1 MHLPRDREARF
12 CGMIV
17 ASMLQKTVR
26 TVLDEGPSVALLKAA
41 RRARFVLDVAAATW
55 KLRLEGKRPRNVDES
70 LDFAFGFSVG
80 AVTIAPTQVRSEIE
94 ALLML
99 LKAEPPQNVLEI
111 GTARGGT
118 LFLLSRVASA
128 DARLASI
135 DLPGGD
141 FGGGYDRVWV
151 PLLKALPRER
161 QTLKLLRAD
170 SHDSK
175 TLDEARRWFEGKPL
189 DFLLVDGDHHFEGV
203 RRDFLMYGPLV
214 RPGGVIAI
222 HDIVPG
228 REDRV
233 GGAPRFWEL
242 VKKVSQ
248 TRELVDDWA
257 QGGFGIGVVQ
267 LPTQRVNL
275 AALLVDP
282 PTADDQGDPEA
293 LA

>member
-1 MHLPRDREARF
+1 M
-12 CGMIV
+12 
-17 ASMLQKTVR
+17 ASVLQKTR
-26 TVLDEGPSVALLKAA
+26 SAIFDEGPSAALIKVA
-41 RRARFVLDVAAATW
+41 RRGRFVANVAAATW
-55 KLRLEGKRPRNVDES
+55 RLRAEVKRARNLENS

-80 AVTIAPTQVRSEIE
+80 AVTIAPAQVRSEIE
-94 ALLML
+94 ALLRL
-99 LKAEPPQNVLEI
+99 LNDAPPRNVLEI

-118 LFLLSRVASA
+118 LFLLGCVAIA

-170 SHDSK
+170 SHDPR
-175 TLDEARRWFEGKPL
+175 TLDDARRWFEGEPL
-189 DFLLVDGDHHFEGV
+189 DCLLIDGDHHFDGA
-203 RRDFLMYGPLV
+203 RRDFLMYGSLV

-233 GGAPRFWEL
+233 GGVPKLWNL
-242 VKKVSQ
+242 VRNVHE
-248 TRELVDDWA
+248 TRELVEDWA
-257 QGGFGIGVVQ
+257 QGGFGIGVV
-267 LPTQRVNL
+267 RVPPEGVNP
-275 AALLVDP
+275 ASLVDP
-282 PTADDQGDPEA
+282 STADDSDEPEA
-293 LA
+293 VV

>member
-1 MHLPRDREARF
+1 
-12 CGMIV
+12 
-17 ASMLQKTVR
+17 MLQKTIR
-26 TVLDEGPSVALLKAA
+26 TVLDEGPSVALVKAV
-41 RRARFVLDVAAATW
+41 RRGRFVFDVAAATR
-55 KLRLEGKRPRNVDES
+55 KLRSEAKRPWNLDES

-80 AVTIAPTQVRSEIE
+80 AVTIAPAQVRSEIR

-118 LFLLSRVASA
+118 LFLLSRVATV

-135 DLPGGD
+135 DLPGGE
-141 FGGGYDRVWV
+141 FGGGYDRVWA

-161 QTLKLLRAD
+161 QALKLLRAD
-170 SHDSK
+170 SHDSR
-175 TLDEARRWFEGKPL
+175 TLEEARRWFDGKPL
-189 DFLLVDGDHHFEGV
+189 DCLLVDGDHHFEGV

-228 REDRV
+228 REGRV
-233 GGAPRFWEL
+233 GGVPMFWEL
-242 VKKVSQ
+242 VKKAFE
-248 TRELVDDWA
+248 TRELVDDWT

-267 LPTQRVNL
+267 LPAQRVNL

-282 PTADDQGDPEA
+282 STADDPSDPEA

>member
-1 MHLPRDREARF
+1 
-12 CGMIV
+12 MIM
-17 ASMLQKTVR
+17 ASMLQKKIR
-26 TVLDEGPSVALLKAA
+26 MVLDEGPSVVLVKAA
-41 RRARFVLDVAAATW
+41 RRGRFVVDVAAATW
-55 KLRLEGKRPRNVDES
+55 KLRSERKRPRDLEES

-80 AVTIAPTQVRSEIE
+80 AVTLAPTQVRSEIE
-94 ALLML
+94 ALLTL

-141 FGGGYDRVWV
+141 FGGGYDRVRV

-170 SHDSK
+170 SHDSR
-175 TLDEARRWFEGKPL
+175 TLDEARRWFEGRPL
-189 DFLLVDGDHHFEGV
+189 DCLLVDGDHHFEGV

-214 RPGGVIAI
+214 RPGGLIAI

-233 GGAPRFWEL
+233 GGVPKFWDL
-242 VKKVSQ
+242 VKKVYE

-267 LPTQRVNL
+267 LPGQRVNL
-275 AALLVDP
+275 AALLGNQW
-282 PTADDQGDPEA
+282 TADDTGDSEA

>member
-1 MHLPRDREARF
+1 
-12 CGMIV
+12 
-17 ASMLQKTVR
+17 MLQKKIR
-26 TVLDEGPSVALLKAA
+26 MVLDEGLSVVLVKAA
-41 RRARFVLDVAAATW
+41 RRGRFVVDVAAATW
-55 KLRLEGKRPRNVDES
+55 KLRSERKRPRGLEES

-94 ALLML
+94 ALLTL

-161 QTLKLLRAD
+161 QALKLLRAD
-170 SHDSK
+170 SHDSR

-189 DFLLVDGDHHFEGV
+189 DCLLVDGDHRFEGV

-214 RPGGVIAI
+214 RPGGLIAI

-233 GGAPRFWEL
+233 GGVPKFWEL
-242 VKKVSQ
+242 VKKVYE

-257 QGGFGIGVVQ
+257 QGGYGIGVVQ
-267 LPTQRVNL
+267 LPAQPVNL
-275 AALLVDP
+275 ALLVDP
-282 PTADDQGDPEA
+282 WTADDSGDPKA

>member
-1 MHLPRDREARF
+1 
-12 CGMIV
+12 MIV
-17 ASMLQKTVR
+17 ASTLQKAIR
-26 TVLDEGPSVALLKAA
+26 TVLDEGPSIALAKAA
-41 RRARFVLDVAAATW
+41 RRGRFVLDVAAATR
-55 KLRLEGKRPRNVDES
+55 KLRSEVKRPRSLDES
-70 LDFAFGFSVG
+70 LDFVFGFSVG
-80 AVTIAPTQVRSEIE
+80 AVRIAPTQVRSEIE
-94 ALLML
+94 ALLTL

-118 LFLLSRVASA
+118 LFLLSQVASA

-141 FGGGYDRVWV
+141 FGGGYDRVWI

-161 QTLKLLRAD
+161 QSLKLLRAD

-175 TLDEARRWFEGKPL
+175 TFDEARRWFKGRPL
-189 DFLLVDGDHHFEGV
+189 DCLLVDGDHHFEGV

-233 GGAPRFWEL
+233 GGVPQFWDL
-242 VKKVSQ
+242 VKKVYE
-248 TRELVDDWA
+248 THELVENWA
-257 QGGFGIGVVQ
+257 QGGFGIGVVHV
-267 LPTQRVNL
+267 PAQRLNVTAKLFDSRMTDNSD
-275 AALLVDP
+275 DP
-282 PTADDQGDPEA
+282 
-293 LA
+293 

>member
-1 MHLPRDREARF
+1 MT
-12 CGMIV
+12 V
-17 ASMLQKTVR
+17 APMLQKTIR
-26 TVLDEGPSVALLKAA
+26 TVLDEGASVALVKAA
-41 RRARFVLDVAAATW
+41 RRGRFVVDVAAATW
-55 KLRLEGKRPRNVDES
+55 KLRSEVKRPRNIDES
-70 LDFAFGFSVG
+70 LDFVFGFSVG
-80 AVTIAPTQVRSEIE
+80 AVTIAPAQVRSEIE

-99 LKAEPPQNVLEI
+99 LEAEPPQNVLEI

-118 LFLLSRVASA
+118 LFLLSRVATA

-161 QTLKLLRAD
+161 QALKLLRAD
-170 SHDSK
+170 SHDSR

-189 DFLLVDGDHHFEGV
+189 DCLLVDGDHRFEGV

-233 GGAPRFWEL
+233 GGVPKFWEL
-242 VKKVSQ
+242 VKKVYE

-257 QGGFGIGVVQ
+257 QGGYGIGVVQ
-267 LPTQRVNL
+267 LPAQPVNL
-275 AALLVDP
+275 ALLVDP
-282 PTADDQGDPEA
+282 WTADDSGDPKA

>member
-1 MHLPRDREARF
+1 
-12 CGMIV
+12 MIV
-17 ASMLQKTVR
+17 ASILQKAIR
-26 TVLDEGPSVALLKAA
+26 TVLDEGPSVALAKAA
-41 RRARFVLDVAAATW
+41 RRGRFVLDVAAATR
-55 KLRLEGKRPRNVDES
+55 KLRSEVKRPRSLDES
-70 LDFAFGFSVG
+70 LDFVFGFSVG
-80 AVTIAPTQVRSEIE
+80 TVRIAPTQVRSEIE
-94 ALLML
+94 ALLTL

-141 FGGGYDRVWV
+141 FGGGYDRLWI

-161 QTLKLLRAD
+161 QTLKLLRTD

-175 TLDEARRWFEGKPL
+175 TFDEARRWFKGRPL
-189 DFLLVDGDHHFEGV
+189 DCLLVDGDHHFEGV

-214 RPGGVIAI
+214 RPGGVVAI

-233 GGAPRFWEL
+233 GGVPQFWDL
-242 VKKVSQ
+242 VKKVYE
-248 TRELVDDWA
+248 TRELVDNWA
-257 QGGFGIGVVQ
+257 QGGLGIGVVHV
-267 LPTQRVNL
+267 PAQRLNL
-275 AALLVDP
+275 TAKLVDSR
-282 PTADDQGDPEA
+282 TTDNSDDPEA
-293 LA
+293 LV

>member
-1 MHLPRDREARF
+1 MT
-12 CGMIV
+12 M
-17 ASMLQKTVR
+17 ASMLQKKLR
-26 TVLDEGPSVALLKAA
+26 MVLDEGPGAVLVKAA
-41 RRARFVLDVAAATW
+41 RRGRFVVDVAAATW
-55 KLRLEGKRPRNVDES
+55 KLRSEKRRPRDLEES

-80 AVTIAPTQVRSEIE
+80 AVTIAPAQVRSEIE
-94 ALLML
+94 ALLTL

-141 FGGGYDRVWV
+141 FGGGYDRVRV
-151 PLLKALPRER
+151 PLLKALSRER

-170 SHDSK
+170 SHDSR
-175 TLDEARRWFEGKPL
+175 TLDDARRWFEGRPL
-189 DFLLVDGDHHFEGV
+189 DCLLVDGDHHFEGV

-233 GGAPRFWEL
+233 GGVPKFWDL
-242 VKKVSQ
+242 VKKVYE

-267 LPTQRVNL
+267 LPVQRVNL

-282 PTADDQGDPEA
+282 WTADDTGDSEA

>member
-1 MHLPRDREARF
+1 MT
-12 CGMIV
+12 V
-17 ASMLQKTVR
+17 ASRLQKTFR
-26 TVLDEGPSVALLKAA
+26 TVVDEGPRVALVRAA
-41 RRARFVLDVAAATW
+41 RRGRFVVDVAVATW
-55 KLRLEGKRPRNVDES
+55 KLRSEAKRLRSLDES
-70 LDFAFGFSVG
+70 LDYAFGFSAD
-80 AVTIAPTQVRSEIE
+80 AVTIAPAQIRSEIE

-135 DLPGGD
+135 DLPGGG

-151 PLLKALPRER
+151 PLLKAIPRER
-161 QTLKLLRAD
+161 QSLKLLRAD

-175 TLDEARRWFEGKPL
+175 TLDEARRWFEGKPI
-189 DFLLVDGDHHFEGV
+189 DCLLIDGDHHFEGV

-222 HDIVPG
+222 HDVVPG

-233 GGAPRFWEL
+233 GGVPKFWDL
-242 VKKVSQ
+242 VKNVFE

-267 LPTQRVNL
+267 LPAQRVNV
-275 AALLVDP
+275 AALLGDP
-282 PTADDQGDPEA
+282 RTADDPGDSEA